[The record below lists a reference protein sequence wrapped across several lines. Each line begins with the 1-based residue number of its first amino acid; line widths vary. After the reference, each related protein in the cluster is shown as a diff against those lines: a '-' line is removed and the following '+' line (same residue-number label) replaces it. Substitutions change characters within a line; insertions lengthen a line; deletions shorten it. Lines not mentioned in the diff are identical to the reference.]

1 MDENEQA
8 RMLLKC
14 MYQNPGT
21 YVGVY
26 IILSP
31 LLQGGAEEFVFLLL
45 AYSSLTQTL
54 FVQGSQL
61 QNHHGKGHGCDSE
74 KKGVRGCFHTS
85 PYGDVRVQL
94 QGRGG

>member
-1 MDENEQA
+1 MP
-8 RMLLKC
+8 LKC

-21 YVGVY
+21 YVGIY

-45 AYSSLTQTL
+45 AYSSLTQML

-61 QNHHGKGHGCDSE
+61 
-74 KKGVRGCFHTS
+74 
-85 PYGDVRVQL
+85 
-94 QGRGG
+94 